1 MVRPYRPRSGFDP
14 KFMEDRCAAAVCGGR
29 IGPRQCRHK
38 ATVRESFEGVEYGWC
53 KMHAPSA
60 VEKRKAAQKRRW
72 EEKWAA
78 EKASWERKERLR
90 KANEAARKALE
101 EIAAGHNDPRALARQ
116 VIAMYPE
123 GGR

>member
-1 MVRPYRPRSGFDP
+1 MLIYRQSTPYEPRVMP
-14 KFMEDRCAAAVCGGR
+14 ERCAAAVRKPR
-29 IGPRQCRHK
+29 IGFNQCRHK
-38 ATVRESFEGVEYGWC
+38 ATVREVYEGVEHGFC
-53 KMHAPSA
+53 RHHAPSA
-60 VEKRKAAQKRRW
+60 VKKRKAEQQRRW

-78 EKASWERKERLR
+78 EKASWVRKERLR

-116 VIAMYPE
+116 VLAMYPE